1 MTIAPPMASP
11 LFRLRHH
18 CSAVRHIAAMLPLCP
33 ILSPFVLIYFRVTS
47 APACHLS
54 PSAPSLRLHR
64 FASPRFASPRYPSPS
79 VTCNLFSLLLLVATL
94 LVHPPLSL
102 LPATLAH
109 LAHLS
114 LIYYFSLILLVATPR
129 SYLLAIPPA
138 NSIAYHSSPS
148 LPIPLHIW
156 RLASRGPARVPSTVH
171 SCPPS
176 APSPSPYYS

>member
-1 MTIAPPMASP
+1 VTIAPLASS
-11 LFRLRHH
+11 LLRLWRDYCPACVIWQLC
-18 CSAVRHIAAMLPLCP
+18 CSSALYYHL
-33 ILSPFVLIYFRVTS
+33 FVLIYFRVTS

-54 PSAPSLRLHR
+54 PLAPSLRFHR
-64 FASPRFASPRYPSPS
+64 FASPRFASPRL
-79 VTCNLFSLLLLVATL
+79 TSLHLVIIAHVCSLILLVATL

-102 LPATLAH
+102 LPATSPLP
-109 LAHLS
+109 
-114 LIYYFSLILLVATPR
+114 PR

-148 LPIPLHIW
+148 LPIAYHTYHIW

-176 APSPSPYYS
+176 APSPSPYPS